1 MSAEKGGNVQY
12 IYMAT
17 IKEAVNGHINSY
29 DLGIYDS
36 YVLAKNEVTEYITR
50 KYINGTLSG
59 RVLIPAVAKYMMNGG
74 LIDEWCAKE
83 LYSNDNTRG

>member
-1 MSAEKGGNVQY
+1 MQY

-36 YVLAKNEVTEYITR
+36 YVSAKNEVTEYITR
-50 KYINGTLSG
+50 QYINGTLSG
-59 RVLIPAVAKYMMNGG
+59 RILIPAVSKYIMNGG
-74 LIDEWCAKE
+74 LVDEWAAKE
-83 LYSNDNTRG
+83 LYDEDYE